1 MKILVTGGGTGGHI
15 YPALSIVKK
24 IKKEIENVEIL
35 YIGTENGLEADI
47 VPKEDIPFKTVRVKG
62 FRRKLSIDTIKS
74 GIELLKGIMD
84 SNKVLKE
91 YKPDFVIGT
100 GGYVCGPIVFL
111 ASLKKIPTLIHE
123 QNAFPG
129 VTNKILSRFVDI
141 VAISFEG
148 TEKYFK
154 KPERV
159 VLTGNP
165 INEEYLKQDKEKTI
179 EKLKLEKSK
188 KIVLSFGGSGGQ
200 KSLNNA
206 VFNIINNKEKLNGIQ
221 LIHITGKK
229 FYKDFHENI
238 NKTKYGNDLKVFDY
252 SYDIMNYMIAADL
265 IITSAGAITIS
276 EITALGKPS
285 IIIPKANTAENHQEY
300 NGRELEKNGASALIL
315 EKDLDENVLFEKLEE
330 LLTDDEKR
338 EKMSKNSEKYGIK
351 DASDRIFDNI
361 MNCKKIK
368 L

>member
-24 IKKEIENVEIL
+24 LKEKIDNVEIL
-35 YIGTENGLEADI
+35 YVGTKNGLESDI
-47 VPKEDIPFKTVRVKG
+47 VPKENIPFKTVRVKG
-62 FRRKLSIDTIKS
+62 FRRKFSIDTFKS
-74 GIELLKGIMD
+74 IIELLKGIMD
-84 SNKVLKE
+84 SNRILNE

-100 GGYVCGPIVFL
+100 GGYVCGPVVFL

-129 VTNKILSRFVDI
+129 ITNRILSRFVGI

-154 KPERV
+154 KPDRV

-165 INEEYLKQDKEKTI
+165 INEDYLKKDRNETI
-179 EKLKLEKSK
+179 EKLGLEKNK

-200 KSLNNA
+200 KSLNKSI
-206 VFNIINNKEKLNGIQ
+206 FKIINDKEKLDMQ
-221 LIHITGKK
+221 LIHITGKN
-229 FYKDFHENI
+229 FYEEFNKNVNKD
-238 NKTKYGNDLKVFDY
+238 KYGKDLRLFNY
-252 SYDIMNYMIAADL
+252 SYDIMNYMVAADL

-276 EITALGKPS
+276 EITAIGKPS
-285 IIIPKANTAENHQEY
+285 IIVPKSNTAENHQEY
-300 NGRELEKNGASALIL
+300 NGRELEKNGAAVIIL
-315 EKDLDENVLFEKLEE
+315 EKDLDQDILFEKLKE
-330 LLTDDEKR
+330 LLIDDEKR
-338 EKMSKNSEKYGIK
+338 KEMSYNSEKYGIK
-351 DASDRIFDNI
+351 DASSRIIDKIINY
-361 MNCKKIK
+361 KKIK